1 MIIDNPEVLKEV
13 IAEAR
18 PRATCRGGAYRL
30 ISDLRPSLLTYA
42 SRWKTLSD
50 PVWQEK
56 YAALYRKPI
65 ADAHA
70 LSESHAREH
79 PQANEETA
87 PAPAA
92 VAGG

>member
-1 MIIDNPEVLKEV
+1 
-13 IAEAR
+13 
-18 PRATCRGGAYRL
+18 
-30 ISDLRPSLLTYA
+30 LLTYA
-42 SRWKTLSD
+42 SRWKALSD

-65 ADAHA
+65 MDAHA

-79 PQANEETA
+79 PQANEEPA

-92 VAGG
+92 DSMKPALTEF